1 MTVKID
7 ITRQID
13 KLKRWNELSK
23 SAKDECCNAIIDT
36 ALKRR
41 LSISEVCHLALGLA
55 SSGKIWKWNFQDSPI
70 LDICSTGGPA
80 SLSTLLSPLMAAT
93 QGIFLTQLS
102 VPGEIAG
109 AIDTLGIISN
119 YNYKQTY
126 DSIKATLLESNIAFA
141 LNSKDL
147 APADLHLF
155 NLRKAR
161 RARDIPDLV
170 IASLL
175 SKKISTGI
183 NNSIIDIRVGP
194 QGNFGKTFEEAKK
207 NCEKLVFVCRSLG
220 MECKCVLTNHF
231 VSPTPYYGRVESLT
245 ALFEI
250 ISGNVSDEWLLH
262 HLNAC
267 AEIAAAA
274 VTLVKRSSLEG
285 ARFAVLRSLKE
296 GKVRDVMLRNLK
308 AQGSS
313 LKNLEMIINEA
324 KVTNRMVVRTQVDG
338 YFGGIDYGHL
348 QTLMKENDWDPES
361 ESQIKTLVGLKLLI
375 REGTQTRKGVDML
388 EIRGNSETLSKY
400 TATIEKIGMMTT
412 NKPQYPEKPTYEVIT
427 IG

>member
-1 MTVKID
+1 
-7 ITRQID
+7 
-13 KLKRWNELSK
+13 
-23 SAKDECCNAIIDT
+23 
-36 ALKRR
+36 
-41 LSISEVCHLALGLA
+41 
-55 SSGKIWKWNFQDSPI
+55 
-70 LDICSTGGPA
+70 
-80 SLSTLLSPLMAAT
+80 
-93 QGIFLTQLS
+93 
-102 VPGEIAG
+102 
-109 AIDTLGIISN
+109 
-119 YNYKQTY
+119 
-126 DSIKATLLESNIAFA
+126 
-141 LNSKDL
+141 
-147 APADLHLF
+147 
-155 NLRKAR
+155 
-161 RARDIPDLV
+161 
-170 IASLL
+170 
-175 SKKISTGI
+175 
-183 NNSIIDIRVGP
+183 
-194 QGNFGKTFEEAKK
+194 
-207 NCEKLVFVCRSLG
+207 
-220 MECKCVLTNHF
+220 
-231 VSPTPYYGRVESLT
+231 
-245 ALFEI
+245 
-250 ISGNVSDEWLLH
+250 
-262 HLNAC
+262 
-267 AEIAAAA
+267 
-274 VTLVKRSSLEG
+274 LEG